1 MASSTPH
8 IAPAELPTLEMG
20 RTGLG
25 AQSDDSD
32 EKESTTSASFDEK
45 NANVTDESRGRF
57 EGEYDPAVVGHPWRV
72 KGPAVLAVLFFSRM
86 FPSSMPRFLPSA
98 VLMPYVTSYHQLSG
112 PRVIRTFFLT
122 VGSNFLASSIAPL
135 KVTLKKELGI
145 NNAQYANLDTA
156 DSLINSILPIISGI
170 AIDYYGPFAGAL
182 YSSVAV
188 FIGALLTSIAAS
200 RDSYGLFLAGQII
213 FGFGS
218 TSVETTQN
226 KLYSFYCLGGGILGF
241 VYGLDI
247 GIGRV
252 WNLMGKLTAVPIY
265 QGLNSYAWP
274 FWIGTIMCGFT
285 LALVISLWLYTFTF
299 PASSRVPTGR
309 QLALKKAAAAA
320 ARGEVV
326 DTSFLASWK
335 QERTYFAKSLLA
347 IPACFWMVAISQLL
361 QAGAVG
367 TYTSNLADTVRV
379 TRNKTQEAAGY
390 TSAIGQVIPIVL
402 TPCLGAFF
410 DRFGH
415 RIHWIGFTASLW
427 IIVWCLLAFTTV
439 HALCPTILG
448 SFALAFNALPFIA
461 SIPLLVPNQANLGTA
476 FGIWKSLN
484 NCGSTIMGVASGA
497 IQDRA
502 VADENQYDKVFA
514 FIIIIKGLD
523 VIYGCFYWL
532 VDKRL
537 LGGIL
542 TANDKE
548 HRRMEAE
555 IPVEKRLSGLRSP
568 IKLVTVGALATV
580 ICAIVVAWVLFW
592 VYSV

>member
-1 MASSTPH
+1 MASHSTPV
-8 IAPAELPTLEMG
+8 AV
-20 RTGLG
+20 
-25 AQSDDSD
+25 SDLSQLAVDQRVAAGSPDLSD
-32 EKESTTSASFDEK
+32 EKRSSSSASFDGEK
-45 NANVTDESRGRF
+45 AGGIADESCGRF
-57 EGEYDPAVVGHPWRV
+57 EGEYDSDPAVVGHPWRV
-72 KGPAVLAVLFFSRM
+72 KGPAVLAVLFFS
-86 FPSSMPRFLPSA
+86 L
-98 VLMPYVTSYHQLSG
+98 
-112 PRVIRTFFLT
+112 
-122 VGSNFLASSIAPL
+122 GSNFLASSIAPL
-135 KVTLKKELGI
+135 KVTLKKELAI

-156 DSLINSILPIISGI
+156 DSLINTILPIISGI

-182 YSSVAV
+182 YSSIAV
-188 FIGALLTSIAAS
+188 FIGAVLTSIAAS

-241 VYGLDI
+241 IYGLDI

-265 QGLNSYAWP
+265 NGLNSYAWT
-274 FWIGTIMCGFT
+274 FWIGTILCGFT
-285 LALVISLWLYTFTF
+285 LVLVISLWLYSFTF

-309 QLALKKAAAAA
+309 QAALKRAAEAA
-320 ARGEVV
+320 ARGEAVNM
-326 DTSFLASWK
+326 SFFASWK

-361 QAGAVG
+361 QSGAVG
-367 TYTSNLADTVRV
+367 TYSSNLADTVRV

-390 TSAIGQVIPIVL
+390 TAAIGQIIPIVL

-415 RIHWIGFTASLW
+415 RVHWITFTALFW
-427 IIVWCLLAFTTV
+427 ILVWSLLAYTTV

-461 SIPLLVPNQANLGTA
+461 SIPLLVPSQANLGTA
-476 FGIWKSLN
+476 FGIWKALN

-532 VDKRL
+532 VDKNY
-537 LGGIL
+537 LGGVL

-555 IPVEKRLSGLRSP
+555 IPEEQRLAGLRSP
-568 IKLVTVGALATV
+568 IKLVTTGALVTV
-580 ICAIVVAWVLFW
+580 VCAIIVAWVLFW